1 MTLIANVAAYSVLRS
16 VPGQFEL
23 FSGVVDLAD
32 SMKPL
37 CFILSVHFYDI

>member
-23 FSGVVDLAD
+23 FSGVGDLAD